1 MLVIRSRAVCQVS
14 RIIIYYL
21 INISRPHEIKVT
33 ADEIKKACKFETEFD
48 YTLKDKNGNIRIY
61 SAKGNGSHDVEV
73 TLMECAFQ
81 KTLNHNRTQEP
92 GRGEDENKF
101 YFYQKYDSSSGNYD
115 DIYAGLMKEFAQILM
130 GYQNVNVSGY
140 YRSDYLKEIIK
151 IYSDPNLK
159 DRYMGSGIQVI
170 RPDVV
175 VNNLNGNPVTIMAK
189 RNTSEALNHF
199 LIIRNFN
206 IVYDENGEPDYA
218 NSTAVISN
226 INK

>member
-1 MLVIRSRAVCQVS
+1 
-14 RIIIYYL
+14 
-21 INISRPHEIKVT
+21 
-33 ADEIKKACKFETEFD
+33 
-48 YTLKDKNGNIRIY
+48 
-61 SAKGNGSHDVEV
+61 
-73 TLMECAFQ
+73 
-81 KTLNHNRTQEP
+81 
-92 GRGEDENKF
+92 
-101 YFYQKYDSSSGNYD
+101 
-115 DIYAGLMKEFAQILM
+115 MKEFAQILM